1 MMVRTTLVLML
12 IALLAVPTSAQR
24 LAGALTERQIE
35 VTSDFVGQTLTLFGN
50 IEPAI
55 GMSDRPVQG
64 PFQVI
69 VVVAG
74 PVQNRVVREK
84 TNRFVIWLNTN
95 SETFTR
101 IPSYK
106 WVFSSAPLDA
116 ITDTGTLAAN
126 HILLTSTGDQN
137 SAEGNGAAKMYRDE
151 LVRLMI
157 DKGLYG
163 IRENGVQFRSPT
175 LYSVRIDLPGDV
187 ANGTFLAETYLFR
200 EGTLIAHE
208 AESFV
213 VRKAGLERLL
223 GDSAR
228 DYPLA
233 YGLACVALALMT
245 GWLGGVVF
253 RR

>member
-1 MMVRTTLVLML
+1 MVLRASLILLILTLM
-12 IALLAVPTSAQR
+12 ALPASAQR

-35 VTSDFVGQTLTLFGN
+35 VTSNFVGQTLTLFGN
-50 IEPAI
+50 VEPAI
-55 GMSDRPVQG
+55 GLSDRPVKG

-69 VVVAG
+69 VVVTG
-74 PVQNRVVREK
+74 PVQNRVVREQ
-84 TNRFVIWLNTN
+84 TNKFLIWLNTN

-106 WVFSSAPLDA
+106 WVFSSAPLTA
-116 ITDTGTLAAN
+116 ITDPGTLAAN
-126 HILLTSTGDQN
+126 HILLDANGNNSTEQ
-137 SAEGNGAAKMYRDE
+137 GNGSPKLFKTE
-151 LVRLMI
+151 LVRLMTQ
-157 DKGLYG
+157 KGLYG
-163 IRENGVQFRSPT
+163 INERGVQFSSPT
-175 LYSVRIDLPGDV
+175 LYSARIDVPGDV

-200 EGTLIAHE
+200 EGTLVAHE

-233 YGLACVALALMT
+233 YGLTCVALALFT

>member
-1 MMVRTTLVLML
+1 MMRAMLILLVLTLM
-12 IALLAVPTSAQR
+12 ALPASAQR

-50 IEPAI
+50 VEPAI
-55 GMSDRPVQG
+55 GLSDRPVRG

-69 VVVAG
+69 VVVTG
-74 PVQNRVVREK
+74 PVQNRVVREQ
-84 TNRFVIWLNTN
+84 TNKFLIWLNTN

-106 WVFSSAPLDA
+106 WVFSSAPLTTVTDA
-116 ITDTGTLAAN
+116 GTLAAN
-126 HILLTSTGDQN
+126 HILLNSIGEQN
-137 SAEGNGAAKMYRDE
+137 TPEGNGTPKQYRAE
-151 LVRLMI
+151 LVRLMT

-163 IRENGVQFRSPT
+163 INENGVQFRSPT
-175 LYSVRIDLPGDV
+175 LYSVRINLPGDV